1 MGLIVWQVKDE
12 AKEKKKKKVKEVNHE
27 WSLVN
32 KQKPIWMRNPDEIS
46 KDEYIAFYKSLTND
60 WEEHQS
66 VKHFHVEGQLEFKC
80 ILFIPKRAPFD
91 LFDTRCAHRFCTLME
106 FSCMQTPGLWY
117 GPHECV
123 GIEIQ
128 VSSTS
133 SEDLYSTTHP

>member
-1 MGLIVWQVKDE
+1 MHSEQVKDE
-12 AKEKKKKKVKEVNHE
+12 TKEKKTKKVKEVKHD

-80 ILFIPKRAPFD
+80 ILFIPKRPPFD
-91 LFDTRCAHRFCTLME
+91 LFDTRFYPYLA
-106 FSCMQTPGLWY
+106 
-117 GPHECV
+117 
-123 GIEIQ
+123 
-128 VSSTS
+128 TS
-133 SEDLYSTTHP
+133 PSFPSLQ